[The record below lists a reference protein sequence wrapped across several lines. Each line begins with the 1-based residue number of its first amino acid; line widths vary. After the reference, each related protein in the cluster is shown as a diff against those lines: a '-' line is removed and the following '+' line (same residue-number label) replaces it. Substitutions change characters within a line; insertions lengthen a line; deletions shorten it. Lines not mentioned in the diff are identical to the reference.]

1 MPFQDLLN
9 HPAVQAGAAP
19 FIVALVVALV
29 LHRVRLGGLAAVAGF
44 ATAVGLIA
52 GFSFEPLTATR
63 KLILLVLAA
72 PVLGLMIDFAF
83 KPTRVGNAILA
94 VAGGLAAI
102 WVFLPVLR
110 QKEAH
115 EG

>member
-52 GFSFEPLTATR
+52 GF
-63 KLILLVLAA
+63 AA
-72 PVLGLMIDFAF
+72 RTDDD
-83 KPTRVGNAILA
+83 R
-94 VAGGLAAI
+94 
-102 WVFLPVLR
+102 
-110 QKEAH
+110 KEAA
-115 EG
+115 GFQAKMRAALARLRDATN